1 MQRVLLAS
9 SPHEPFWIKDQEIC
23 WGKRSILHV
32 NTGLKQLE
40 LLLSRCSLFPYLF
53 LKNLATLVK
62 DLKNTAA
69 EGHNYYNLNVL
80 RKPEHGFELHPPASY
95 LPTILPLGERG
106 GGKRYGRSGE
116 GGAAGKRRK
125 CVSLFVFVLPVYGLP
140 MCQLI
145 NYQSCGQHNS
155 GKGWKHAFS
164 WNLLKNYFT
173 PTLDISDKYSDCQD
187 WSNKD
192 LRKNCF
198 FMWTLPYK
206 KNPWSQL
213 DHQLKLR
220 NFVGN
225 KVNLISLWKMI

>member
-1 MQRVLLAS
+1 MDL
-9 SPHEPFWIKDQEIC
+9 
-23 WGKRSILHV
+23 
-32 NTGLKQLE
+32 NYN
-40 LLLSRCSLFPYLF
+40 LLLHISQLYCLMG
-53 LKNLATLVK
+53 KGV
-62 DLKNTAA
+62 
-69 EGHNYYNLNVL
+69 
-80 RKPEHGFELHPPASY
+80 
-95 LPTILPLGERG
+95 
-106 GGKRYGRSGE
+106 GKRYGRSG
-116 GGAAGKRRK
+116 GGGGEAGGKRRK

-155 GKGWKHAFS
+155 GKGWKHVFS

-173 PTLDISDKYSDCQD
+173 PTLDISDKYSGCQD

-220 NFVGN
+220 NFTGN
-225 KVNLISLWKMI
+225 KVDLISLWKMI

>member
-1 MQRVLLAS
+1 M
-9 SPHEPFWIKDQEIC
+9 
-23 WGKRSILHV
+23 
-32 NTGLKQLE
+32 GLNYI
-40 LLLSRCSLFPYLF
+40 LLLHISQPYCL
-53 LKNLATLVK
+53 
-62 DLKNTAA
+62 
-69 EGHNYYNLNVL
+69 
-80 RKPEHGFELHPPASY
+80 
-95 LPTILPLGERG
+95 LGEG
-106 GGKRYGRSGE
+106 VGKRYGRSGGGGGKQE
-116 GGAAGKRRK
+116 GRGGSVFLYLFLYYQYMGCQ
-125 CVSLFVFVLPVYGLP
+125 CVNWLTIKAVAN
-140 MCQLI
+140 I
-145 NYQSCGQHNS
+145 INS
-155 GKGWKHAFS
+155 GKGWKHVFS

-173 PTLDISDKYSDCQD
+173 PTLDISDKYSGCQD